1 MRYKSSLF
9 LSAVLLVIS
18 NTFTLGQ
25 RSQEIQFNETTFDFG
40 NIKEGD
46 GPVTHEFSFINRG
59 QDPVTITGVRASCGC
74 TTPAWTKEPVAPGQP
89 GMVQARY
96 NPKGRPGAFNK
107 SLTVS
112 LDSSTE
118 PVRLYIKGYVEP
130 KSKTLQEDLPTAMG
144 GLRLKYRSFNFGK
157 VQATDKPAV
166 KEFEVYNDTEQ
177 DIEFLD
183 SLLGPAHIQFEFDP
197 QALAPQQ
204 RGVIRVTYHAKML
217 NDLGFMNHN
226 MAFYTN
232 EAGEDNQKSV
242 SVYATVEE
250 YFPPMTQA
258 ELAEAP
264 KMEIKE
270 AIYDFGRIKRG
281 EVVSNSFELTNT
293 GQNPLEIRTHKTNC
307 SCIKAE
313 VSGKTIRQGETA
325 TVEVTFDAEGRR
337 GNQQKSVTIYTNDPR
352 ASAQRVTIKAYVE
365 NSSR

>member
-1 MRYKSSLF
+1 MRYKSLLF
-9 LSAVLLVIS
+9 LSAVLLVLS

-25 RSQEIQFNETTFDFG
+25 LSQEIQFNETTFDFG

-204 RGVIRVTYHAKML
+204 RGVIRVTYHAK
-217 NDLGFMNHN
+217 
-226 MAFYTN
+226 
-232 EAGEDNQKSV
+232 SV